1 MRFLSILIVLVI
13 VSFACRSNEKN
24 SDVKHK
30 AGAIVEDEKSW
41 AHLEVSTESF
51 IRYKNDASYWKKIV
65 PYDED
70 SEIYRFISMDLQM
83 LDNAVR
89 EKFPL
94 SFDNVPKPTLIIAD
108 GDEQNAF
115 VSSFPVC
122 YNNAVIFGGIVS
134 WGEVDFVT
142 YDFSRDTLTHSFLGG
157 YEKHCVEGSQGN
169 LEGFISA
176 FNKRAVNCKIRA
188 KKKKVHFSVVMIY

>member
-1 MRFLSILIVLVI
+1 MVKSSLFYLRRIYEVFVNFDCTGNCY
-13 VSFACRSNEKN
+13 FACRSNEKN

-51 IRYKNDASYWKKIV
+51 IRYKNDATYWKKIV

-89 EKFPL
+89 EK
-94 SFDNVPKPTLIIAD
+94 
-108 GDEQNAF
+108 
-115 VSSFPVC
+115 
-122 YNNAVIFGGIVS
+122 
-134 WGEVDFVT
+134 
-142 YDFSRDTLTHSFLGG
+142 
-157 YEKHCVEGSQGN
+157 
-169 LEGFISA
+169 IS
-176 FNKRAVNCKIRA
+176 CEL
-188 KKKKVHFSVVMIY
+188 